1 MLHDRENLVMY
12 GVLYPK
18 AGSMIFDGYDGEPAY
33 RLSYFVVTDLSSD
46 YLPWDY
52 IVDQGIYMEM
62 VASRGSL
69 PHDFI
74 REEPMRIYLTY
85 NLWTCRCRRG
95 NFIHDVG
102 NPFCTRCRTYHR
114 GLKDRRNFFHT
125 RRSWRASID
134 IYPYWH
140 ERAAMADPRFV
151 LN

>member
-1 MLHDRENLVMY
+1 MIHDRENLAMY
-12 GVLYPK
+12 AVLYPET
-18 AGSMIFDGYDGEPAY
+18 ASMIPGRWDREPVY

-52 IVDQGIYMEM
+52 IIDQGIYMEM
-62 VASRGSL
+62 VASRRLL
-69 PHDFI
+69 PQDFI

-85 NLWTCRCRRG
+85 NLWTCNCPRG

-102 NPFCTRCRTYHR
+102 KPFCTRCRTYHR
-114 GLKDRRNFFHT
+114 GLKDRKDFLHA
-125 RRSWRASID
+125 RRTWRASID

-140 ERAAMADPRFV
+140 ERAAIADRRLA